1 MADTFHVFTDA
12 ETGHNFSVVAL
23 PDTEFFQYE
32 FVCDV
37 GADVERLFLQKTGR
51 WVYGIS
57 HLIEHL
63 SFKTPKDYST
73 ERLMHEL
80 KSNGSYNAYTDRDE
94 IVYYYSTRHEKYA
107 DAIKMTLNVAL
118 NDLGD
123 VGNDEFTAEKNVVY
137 NEIKRYHD
145 DPQTMFKF
153 KVTPAMFQLNEYD
166 DILGDA
172 NKLINFTL
180 ADCITIKG
188 IFLSICKPTHRIT
201 YDPTVMNLDEIV
213 SKIKSEFKRI
223 TEDLL
228 QPPVWLTRSEYD
240 ASQKLTHILETGCFQ
255 TSIENESEQLLINI
269 TIPFEKR
276 QMALVNQQVAFYLS
290 QMARETSLNDVIREQ
305 HGLTYG
311 ISFYPVKSFDQ
322 DMMYFCVDVPHDK
335 LEKTLELFKHSLKES
350 ITRFDE
356 AAFNAMQEKFKIMSL
371 DANMNRRSALRYHSL
386 PEDSPAWEQYAV
398 YYRDSIK
405 EARNRVISD
414 WFTFEHFKDLL
425 NEVGEHI
432 NNEKFLVIHSTRI

>member
-37 GADVERLFLQKTGR
+37 GADIERLFLQKTGR

-57 HLIEHL
+57 HLIEHM

-94 IVYYYSTRHEKYA
+94 IVYYYTTRHEKFA

-118 NDLGD
+118 NDLGN
-123 VGNDEFTAEKNVVY
+123 VGNDEFTAEKNVVF
-137 NEIKRYHD
+137 NEIKRYYD
-145 DPQTMFKF
+145 EPQTMFKF
-153 KVTPAMFQLNEYD
+153 KVPTAMYQLNEYD
-166 DILGDA
+166 DILGDE

-201 YDPTVMNLDEIV
+201 YDPTVMSLDEIV
-213 SKIKSEFKRI
+213 GKIKSEFKRI
-223 TEDLL
+223 TEDSLV
-228 QPPVWLTRSEYD
+228 PPVLITRNEYD
-240 ASQKLTHILETGCFQ
+240 ESRKLTHILETGCVQ
-255 TSIENESEQLLINI
+255 TSIENESDQLMINV
-269 TIPFEKR
+269 TIPFGMR
-276 QMALVNQQVAFYLS
+276 QMSIVHSQVAFYLS
-290 QMARETSLNDVIREQ
+290 QMARGTSLNDVIREQ

-311 ISFYPVKSFDQ
+311 ISFYPVKLYDQ
-322 DMMYFCVDVPHDK
+322 NFMYFEADVPFDK
-335 LEKTLELFKHSLKES
+335 LDKTLELFKHSLKES
-350 ITRFDE
+350 IMRFDE
-356 AAFNAMQEKFKIMSL
+356 AAFVAMQEKFKIMTL
-371 DANMNRRSALRYHSL
+371 DANMNRRSALRYHSM
-386 PEDSPAWEQYAV
+386 PEDSPGWPQYAG

-405 EARNRVISD
+405 VARDKVIGD
-414 WFTFEHFKDLL
+414 WFTYENFKSLL
-425 NEVGEHI
+425 DEIGQHI
-432 NNEKFLVIHSTRI
+432 DNEKFLVIHSTRI